1 MGDGVPHPFL
11 GDYPALDR
19 LDERGDL
26 MAGLTPAALYQQV
39 LAL

>member
-1 MGDGVPHPFL
+1 MGDGVTHPFL

-26 MAGLTPAALYQQV
+26 LAGLTPAALYQQV
-39 LAL
+39 LTL